1 MRRLLIIVAAAAVVV
16 LGTATPAVAK
26 GPDRATITGPELAEP
41 IVVAGGGEPGMA
53 GHLSDLA
60 QKSGLFPAMFG
71 TSGAMPLLAHQPA
84 GRLGPKYALVYRV
97 PAGDDTRS
105 VRQDLYPSAA
115 GGPLTYTPAGQT
127 VFGGSSVTSGWFR
140 GEDGLGALLARL
152 GVPGASGTPAD
163 TAISSSSGPGG
174 AASASPG
181 PSLVPRAAGV
191 PASHRLAP
199 ALLAGAAVAVIAV
212 VASLLRARRSASRRS
227 GKPVSR

>member
-16 LGTATPAVAK
+16 LGTATPALAK
-26 GPDRATITGPELAEP
+26 GPDRATLTGPDLAEP
-41 IVVAGGGEPGMA
+41 IVVAGGGEPGMT
-53 GHLSDLA
+53 GQLSDLA

-71 TSGAMPLLAHQPA
+71 TSGATPLLAQQPA

-152 GVPGASGTPAD
+152 GVPGASGTSAD
-163 TAISSSSGPGG
+163 TPIGSAGRPGG

-181 PSLVPRAAGV
+181 PSLVARAADV
-191 PASHRLAP
+191 PASHHGLA
-199 ALLAGAAVAVIAV
+199 AVLLAGAAVAVIAV
-212 VASLLRARRSASRRS
+212 VAGVLRARRSALRRS
-227 GKPVSR
+227 

>member
-16 LGTATPAVAK
+16 LGTAAPALAK
-26 GPDRATITGPELAEP
+26 GPDLATITGSELAEP

-53 GHLSDLA
+53 GRLSDLA

-71 TSGAMPLLAHQPA
+71 TSGAVPLLAQQPA
-84 GRLGPKYALVYRV
+84 GRLGPRYALVYRV

-127 VFGGSSVTSGWFR
+127 VFGGSPVTSGWFR

-152 GVPGASGTPAD
+152 GVPGASETSAD
-163 TAISSSSGPGG
+163 TPISSSSGPGG
-174 AASASPG
+174 AASASPA
-181 PSLVPRAAGV
+181 PSLGPRAADV
-191 PASHRLAP
+191 PASHHGLAP

-212 VASLLRARRSASRRS
+212 VAALLRARRSVSRRS
-227 GKPVSR
+227 

>member
-16 LGTATPAVAK
+16 LGTATPALAK
-26 GPDRATITGPELAEP
+26 GPDRAIITGPELAEP
-41 IVVAGGGEPGMA
+41 IVVADGGEPGMA
-53 GHLSDLA
+53 GNLSDLA

-71 TSGAMPLLAHQPA
+71 TSGAVPLLARQPA

-105 VRQDLYPSAA
+105 VRQDLYPSAG

-127 VFGGSSVTSGWFR
+127 VFGGSPVTSGWFR

-152 GVPGASGTPAD
+152 GVPGAPAD
-163 TAISSSSGPGG
+163 TPIRSSSGPGG

-181 PSLVPRAAGV
+181 PSLVPRAADV
-191 PASHRLAP
+191 PASHHGLAP
-199 ALLAGAAVAVIAV
+199 FLVAGAAVAVIAV
-212 VASLLRARRSASRRS
+212 VAGLLRARRSTARRS
-227 GKPVSR
+227 